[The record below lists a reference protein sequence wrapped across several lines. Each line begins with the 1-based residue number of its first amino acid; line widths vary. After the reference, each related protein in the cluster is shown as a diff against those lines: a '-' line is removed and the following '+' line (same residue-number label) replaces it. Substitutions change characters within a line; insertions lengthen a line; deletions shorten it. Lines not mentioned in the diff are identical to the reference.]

1 MTMRS
6 PMAVTLL
13 LAAGFAAAG
22 EPGQVE
28 TAEFTARL
36 PSGAERK
43 DQAVDS
49 PAGPLSIVMWQHEAQ
64 DGFVALTYVDYPPAV
79 IRQAL
84 PQKVL
89 DGGRDGA
96 IANINGTLTRD
107 VQVFIDSGAPRR
119 SWPGRLIEA
128 TTPQGMTMR
137 ARIYLVDA
145 RLYQLISVFPSGKAA
160 PAAFEALVASFKLKP
175 PREP

>member
-1 MTMRS
+1 MTMQG
-6 PMAVTLL
+6 PLAATLL
-13 LAAGFAAAG
+13 LAAGLATAA
-22 EPGQVE
+22 EPTRIE
-28 TAEFTARL
+28 TAEFAARL
-36 PSGAERK
+36 PAGVERK
-43 DQAVDS
+43 EQAVDS

-64 DGFVALTYVDYPPAV
+64 DGFVALTYVDYPLAV

-84 PQKVL
+84 PQKLL

-107 VQVFIDSGAPRR
+107 VQIFIDSGQPKR
-119 SWPGRLIEA
+119 SWPGRLIEG

-145 RLYQLISVFPSGKAA
+145 RLYQLISVFPSGKAS
-160 PAAFEALVASFKLKP
+160 PAAFEALVDSFRLKP
-175 PREP
+175 PRQP